1 MKLDLEKYKEQ
12 LNLLIENPGT
22 VFGLLYPYILVIILA
37 VGLYY
42 LPNIGKVSQQ
52 NIPPDIRNVKQV
64 TDLTLKQP
72 QSVPPIDILKMS
84 KPTDELIAKGKVIF
98 NNVCSACHGT
108 EGTGTGP
115 GAAGLNPAPRNF
127 TQNENWIN
135 GRTISGMYTTLQE
148 GIPNSGMIA
157 YDYLTLEDKLSVIHF
172 IRSSFMIDPPVDSDS
187 DLESL
192 DQLYNLS
199 AGVELPGQIPTKN
212 AEEFII
218 EENTSKIKHVDEAIS
233 MIKKDSNSSSAK
245 LLNEVTG
252 DLNLALS
259 SLVNSNSWRKSES
272 ALVDFLTVNVNQN
285 GFNGSVFNLSN
296 NQWNALYNYLI
307 KII

>member
-12 LNLLIENPGT
+12 LNLLKENPGM
-22 VFGLLYPYILVIILA
+22 VFGLLYPYLLVIILA
-37 VGLYY
+37 VGIYY
-42 LPNIGKVSQQ
+42 LTNIGNVTQQ
-52 NIPPDIRNVKQV
+52 NIPPDIREVKPV
-64 TDLTLKQP
+64 SDLTLKQP

-98 NNVCSACHGT
+98 NNVCSACHGA

-135 GRTISGMYTTLQE
+135 GRTISGIYTTLQE

-157 YDYLTLEDKLSVIHF
+157 YDYLTPEDKLSVIHF

-212 AEEFII
+212 AEEFLI

-259 SLVNSNSWRKSES
+259 SLANSDSWRKSES

-296 NQWNALYNYLI
+296 TQWDALYNYLI